1 MSPGIS
7 FGTDGWRGLMSSDF
21 TDRNVRCVADALYR
35 SLKKN
40 TPSIAIGFDGR
51 KDSDHFAAAC
61 AEVLACRGATILLS
75 PSVIPT
81 PVLSFAVR
89 HFQCDAGIMIT
100 ASHNPPEYN
109 GIKFKGPYG
118 GPYMTEQT
126 KEVEALLPAEP
137 PATASAAAQESIRKV
152 DFLPSYFAHLKEI
165 VDVKTLASFAD
176 GAGRNPGIIIDSMGG
191 AGQTLLEEFL
201 APLGWRAQTIFGEA
215 EPTFFGRAPEPVE
228 RNLGPLLYNTGVT
241 ESLVGIATDGDAD
254 RCGVVFAD
262 GTWMNA
268 QETILALLYHLH
280 TYRKQHGAI
289 VKTASVTDKVRLMAE
304 RWNETLYEVH
314 VGFKYIAEVMLAHN
328 CVFGGEE
335 SGGFGYGMHIP
346 ERDGIL
352 SGLLF
357 AEMLAKSGRSLI
369 DIVEEIRRKFG
380 TLHYAR
386 IDASYIAPDRSEILP
401 RLAVALPA
409 SLGGL
414 NILGVRKYEELGN
427 LTGLKYLC
435 GDSRWLLIRTSQ
447 TEPIIRCYAEGQSEA
462 EVTALLNQGKL
473 LTGAEEKWRCM

>member
-1 MSPGIS
+1 MSPGIR

-61 AEVLACRGATILLS
+61 AEVLAGRGATVLLS

-89 HFQCDAGIMIT
+89 HFHCDAGIMIT

-109 GIKFKGPYG
+109 GIKFKASYG

-126 KEVEALLPAEP
+126 KEVESLLLAEP
-137 PATASAAAQESIRKV
+137 PAVAGASAPESIRKV
-152 DFLPSYFAHLKEI
+152 DFLPSYFAHLRQI
-165 VDVKTLASFAD
+165 VDVKILASFAN

-191 AGQTLLEEFL
+191 AGQTLLEDFL

-215 EPTFFGRAPEPVE
+215 EPTFFGRTPEPVE

-254 RCGVVFAD
+254 RCSVVYAD

-280 TYRKQHGAI
+280 TYRHQHGAI

-304 RWNETLYEVH
+304 RWNEPLHDVQ
-314 VGFKYIAEVMLAHN
+314 VGFKYVAEVMLAHD
-328 CVFGGEE
+328 CMFGGEE
-335 SGGFGYGMHIP
+335 SGGFGYGMHLP

-357 AEMLAKSGRSLI
+357 AEMLSKSERSLI
-369 DIVEEIRRKFG
+369 DIVEEIRREFG

-386 IDASYIAPDRSEILP
+386 IDASYTSPDRSEILS
-401 RLAVALPA
+401 RLAATVPT
-409 SLGGL
+409 SVGGL
-414 NILGVRKYEELGN
+414 SVLGVRNYEELGN

-447 TEPIIRCYAEGQSEA
+447 TEPIIRFYAEGQSDA
-462 EVTALLNQGKL
+462 EVTALLNEGKL
-473 LTGAEEKWRCM
+473 LTGLGEKK

>member
-1 MSPGIS
+1 MIPDIT
-7 FGTDGWRGLMSSDF
+7 FGTDGWRGLMSVDF
-21 TDRNVRCVADALYR
+21 TDRNVRRVADALHR

-51 KDSDHFAAAC
+51 KDSDHFAFAC
-61 AEVLACRGATILLS
+61 AEVLAGRGATVLLS

-81 PVLSFAVR
+81 PVLSFAVQ

-109 GIKFKGPYG
+109 GIKFKGSYG

-126 KEVEALLPAEP
+126 KEVKALLQAEP
-137 PATASAAAQESIRKV
+137 PTRVNYGAEAIRKV
-152 DFLPSYFAHLKEI
+152 DFLPSYFAHLREI
-165 VDVKTLASFAD
+165 VDVKALASFAN

-201 APLGWRAQTIFGEA
+201 EPLGWRAQTIFGEA
-215 EPTFFGRAPEPVE
+215 EPTFFGRTPEPVE

-241 ESLVGIATDGDAD
+241 ETLVGVATDGDAD
-254 RCGVVFAD
+254 RCSVVYAD

-280 TYRKQHGAI
+280 TYRHQHGAI

-304 RWNETLYEVH
+304 RWNEPLFEVH
-314 VGFKYIAEVMLAHN
+314 VGFKYVAEVMLAHE
-328 CVFGGEE
+328 CMFGGEE
-335 SGGFGYGMHIP
+335 SGGFGYGMHLP

-369 DIVEEIRRKFG
+369 DIVAEIRREFG
-380 TLHYAR
+380 TIHYAR
-386 IDASYIAPDRSEILP
+386 IDASYVAPDRSEILP
-401 RLAVALPA
+401 HLTAAVPA

-414 NILGVRKYEELGN
+414 NVLGIKEYEELGS

-435 GDSRWLLIRTSQ
+435 GDSRWLLIRASQ
-447 TEPIIRCYAEGQSEA
+447 TEPIIRCYAEGQSDA
-462 EVTALLNQGKL
+462 EVTALLNEGKL
-473 LTGAEEKWRCM
+473 LTDLAGC